1 MEVVEA
7 HSVTLESVVDNLD
20 IKTFGI
26 FAAVGKIEID
36 NFKERAALGKRGVA
50 KRGRMPIGSLPY
62 GYRIGEDGR
71 PVIDPVEGP
80 VVQRIFRAY
89 VQEDKGVPT
98 ILQELTPDEAP
109 LRKGSKWGS
118 WSSSQI
124 HRMLGAEVYIGT
136 WWYGKERHTLTEEGR
151 RRLAQPRETWIKMS
165 FPPLVD
171 RETWDRA
178 QVLKIERRSL
188 SKRNTRSFY
197 LLQRLMVCGQ
207 CGMRFTARTHNR
219 NTVKKNG
226 RTYEYEY
233 SKPRRYYICQ
243 GMFTHKLKCR
253 EHPYIK
259 ADPIEDMVWS
269 EVAKTLRN
277 PETIVQG
284 LQGLEESTTELLK
297 QIAEAERQL
306 HRVQAEEDR
315 AIRLHVSGKITEAQL
330 DRQRKF
336 IIERLEQAN
345 DNLDRLRAQNKRQKE
360 KESVADAVTT
370 WAKEVEVGLETLT
383 PEERQQVLRL
393 VVDHVKVEGDSKAR
407 ITLAIPTPE
416 FVSIDSQRS
425 SCWLPP

>member
-1 MEVVEA
+1 
-7 HSVTLESVVDNLD
+7 
-20 IKTFGI
+20 
-26 FAAVGKIEID
+26 
-36 NFKERAALGKRGVA
+36 
-50 KRGRMPIGSLPY
+50 
-62 GYRIGEDGR
+62 
-71 PVIDPVEGP
+71 
-80 VVQRIFRAY
+80 
-89 VQEDKGVPT
+89 
-98 ILQELTPDEAP
+98 
-109 LRKGSKWGS
+109 
-118 WSSSQI
+118 
-124 HRMLGAEVYIGT
+124 
-136 WWYGKERHTLTEEGR
+136 
-151 RRLAQPRETWIKMS
+151 
-165 FPPLVD
+165 
-171 RETWDRA
+171 
-178 QVLKIERRSL
+178 
-188 SKRNTRSFY
+188 
-197 LLQRLMVCGQ
+197 MVCGQ